1 MDLAHDVDV
10 ELGRAGVLRRV
21 AADLLP
27 IAQRHGCDA
36 VVGASLVGE
45 RLAAAVAASDG
56 EQLGIFTGG
65 EHRVLVLDGILTTGT
80 QMRRAI
86 DQARKAGATHV
97 FGAALVADHDAVAAC
112 RRDAGAQIISLQ
124 EF

>member
-1 MDLAHDVDV
+1 MYELRAPLDAIATSARQMRAATAEEWPLRAMDLAHDVDV

-45 RLAAAVAASDG
+45 RLAAAVAACDG
-56 EQLGIFTGG
+56 DQVGIFTGG
-65 EHRVLVLDGILTTGT
+65 EHRVLVLDAILTTGT
-80 QMRRAI
+80 QMHRAI
-86 DQARKAGATHV
+86 DQAR
-97 FGAALVADHDAVAAC
+97 
-112 RRDAGAQIISLQ
+112 DAGA
-124 EF
+124 